1 MVGWFRITYFGAL
14 KIQPISGEHSS
25 ISADRALER
34 NRFAMKTL
42 TPANELDIDRIR
54 ADFPILAREVKPG
67 VSLVYL
73 DSTATSQKP
82 SQVIDAM
89 DLFYRQSNANIH
101 RGIHLLA
108 EEATA
113 KYEEARAKVAGFI
126 GAPSPRQIIFTR
138 NTTESINL
146 VANSWGRSK
155 LKPGDTL
162 ILTEMEHHSNLV
174 PWHILAAER
183 ALQLEFIPVDE
194 AGLLDLEV
202 YQQLLTQE
210 PKLVAFTHMSNVLG
224 TINPVAEIT
233 RLAHEVGAVV
243 LLDGAQSVPH
253 FPVDVGALDIDF
265 LAFSAH
271 KMCGPTGIGVL
282 YGRKEL
288 LDSMP
293 PFLGG
298 GDMIKRVELRSFAPN
313 AIPYKFEAGTPAI
326 AEAIGLGA
334 SIDYL
339 QGIGL
344 HTIAA
349 HERTIIAYVLERLEE
364 IPGVKVYGPKAE
376 FKGGV
381 ASFTLDGVHAHD
393 IAQILDGEGV
403 AVRAGHH
410 CAMPLHDKLH
420 LTATARASFYL
431 YNSVEE
437 VDRLVNAI
445 YKVKKVFRV

>member
-1 MVGWFRITYFGAL
+1 
-14 KIQPISGEHSS
+14 
-25 ISADRALER
+25 
-34 NRFAMKTL
+34 MKTL
-42 TPANELDIDRIR
+42 VPANVLETDRIR
-54 ADFPILAREVKPG
+54 ADFPIFTREVRPG

-73 DSTATSQKP
+73 DSTATTQKP
-82 SQVIDAM
+82 NQVIDAM
-89 DLFYRQSNANIH
+89 DAFYRRSNANIH
-101 RGIHLLA
+101 RGIHMLA
-108 EEATA
+108 EEATQN
-113 KYEEARAKVAGFI
+113 YEEARVKVASFI
-126 GAPSPRQIIFTR
+126 GSPSPRQIIFTR

-146 VANSWGRSK
+146 VAFSWGRSN
-155 LKPGDTL
+155 LNPGDTV

-174 PWHILAAER
+174 PWHILAAEKKLR
-183 ALQLEFIPVDE
+183 LEFIPIDQN
-194 AGLLDLEV
+194 GILDLEI
-202 YQQLLTQE
+202 YQQLLTRN

-224 TINPVAEIT
+224 TINPAAEIT
-233 RLAHEVGAVV
+233 HLAHAAGAIV

-253 FPVDVGALDIDF
+253 FPVDVAALEIDF
-265 LAFSAH
+265 LAFSGH

-298 GDMIKRVELRSFAPN
+298 GDMIKRVELRSFTPN

-334 SIDYL
+334 AVDYL
-339 QGIGL
+339 QDIGL
-344 HTIAA
+344 QSIAA
-349 HERTIIAYVLERLEE
+349 HEHMIISYALERLEE
-364 IPGVKVYGPKAE
+364 IPGVTIYGPKADQ
-376 FKGGV
+376 KGGV

-393 IAQILDGEGV
+393 IAQILNREGV

-410 CAMPLHDKLH
+410 CAMPLHDRLQ

-445 YKVKKVFRV
+445 YKVKEVFRC